1 MSMMWVGIGSAAAGL
16 IGTGI
21 GANKQSQ
28 SDAAARDLNYRAQK
42 EAEQQNWARW
52 LASRGIAPGPD
63 IQTGVIPGTVAGQV
77 VNTKLPLWMNVSMPQ
92 RYNPATPT
100 GTAVNA
106 AQAAKAM
113 PFLVK
118 KGA

>member
-1 MSMMWVGIGSAAAGL
+1 MSSLWIGIGTAAAGL
-16 IGTGI
+16 LSSGI
-21 GANKQSQ
+21 GANKQSKA
-28 SDAAARDLNYRAQK
+28 DAAARDLNYRAQQ

-52 LASRGIAPGPD
+52 LASRGIAPGPET
-63 IQTGVIPGTVAGQV
+63 QTGVIPGTVEGQV
-77 VNTKLPLWMNVSMPQ
+77 VNTKLPLWMNLSIPQ
-92 RYNPATPT
+92 RTNPATPT

-106 AQAAKAM
+106 AQTAAAM

>member
-1 MSMMWVGIGSAAAGL
+1 MAAGAITSAA
-16 IGTGI
+16 
-21 GANKQSQ
+21 GANKQAKT
-28 SDAAARDLNYRAQK
+28 DAHTRDLNYQAEQQ
-42 EAEQQNWARW
+42 AEQQNWARW